1 MFLRGEQFECVQVD
15 TDAVADPVRPC
26 LHVEGDEGTTYFA
39 LYAVGHLDLL
49 QLGGSRQVKI
59 TKGRHQHE

>member
-49 QLGGSRQVKI
+49 QLGGS
-59 TKGRHQHE
+59 